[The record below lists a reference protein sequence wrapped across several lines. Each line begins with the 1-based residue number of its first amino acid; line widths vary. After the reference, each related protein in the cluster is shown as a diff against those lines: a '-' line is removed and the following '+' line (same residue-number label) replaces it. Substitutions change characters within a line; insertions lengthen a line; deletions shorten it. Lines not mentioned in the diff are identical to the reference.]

1 MLNRQA
7 FPKSPSNMPRLQ
19 RELVDVPDCVRFGIP
34 WQWPAIA
41 DIRSWPF
48 TRRFFRFEA
57 VSFLE
62 VGNFFGEKGRTFWM
76 MSLRFGWQV
85 QVDNRYDMYVT
96 STCILPPAVGGDF
109 WTWDTHFSVTPN
121 FFQTRFN
128 LLNPM
133 DEPIQRDWYIQI
145 FLFEDQ
151 WHLPVTQKTAVDDWA
166 NLGRICRTWKTFPK
180 NIFFSKDTHWL
191 YWWKF
196 IYLYNMY

>member
-62 VGNFFGEKGRTFWM
+62 VGNFFGEKGR
-76 MSLRFGWQV
+76 SLRFGWQV
-85 QVDNRYDMYVT
+85 QVDNRYGYVRYFDFYSSAGRSRWFLNVRHSFQRYPKLFSNSFQLVKSDGWANT
-96 STCILPPAVGGDF
+96 TGLIL
-109 WTWDTHFSVTPN
+109 
-121 FFQTRFN
+121 
-128 LLNPM
+128 
-133 DEPIQRDWYIQI
+133 IQI

-151 WHLPVTQKTAVDDWA
+151 WHLPVTQKTVVDDWA
-166 NLGRICRTWKTFPK
+166 NLGRIWKTWKTFPK
-180 NIFFSKDTHWL
+180 HFFYLRHTLIILMEIHISL
-191 YWWKF
+191 Y
-196 IYLYNMY
+196 MY